1 MKYRGIKKL
10 IGYLTLILVLIGFI
24 GFVEKKSQE
33 KTFQQL
39 EIEVEAVSG
48 VYFVEEKE
56 ILQIVGSDFPE
67 LKLGLPITE
76 IPLFELEKR
85 QINFKLN

>member
-1 MKYRGIKKL
+1 MKYRGIKKV

-48 VYFVEEKE
+48 VYFV
-56 ILQIVGSDFPE
+56 
-67 LKLGLPITE
+67 
-76 IPLFELEKR
+76 
-85 QINFKLN
+85 